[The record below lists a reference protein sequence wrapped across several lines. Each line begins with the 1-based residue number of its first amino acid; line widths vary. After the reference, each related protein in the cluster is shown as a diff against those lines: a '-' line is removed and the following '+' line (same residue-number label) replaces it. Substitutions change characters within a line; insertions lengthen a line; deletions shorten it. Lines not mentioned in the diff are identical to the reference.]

1 MKLLVAVL
9 TLVCIL
15 DVAPVVF
22 GGSCF
27 PAHIQQTFCKSQF
40 GKTIWYLRNNSWKP
54 EFVYSF
60 NMGNINFVIFY
71 PER

>member
-40 GKTIWYLRNNSWKP
+40 GKTI
-54 EFVYSF
+54 
-60 NMGNINFVIFY
+60 
-71 PER
+71 